1 MCFCQ
6 SQSPNSF
13 HTPSGSRCAGFWLV
27 GVQCEADSAQL
38 KSGTQGGKISPDGA
52 FGDVP
57 KMGVRSKLRT
67 QPERGLEGG

>member
-1 MCFCQ
+1 M
-6 SQSPNSF
+6 
-13 HTPSGSRCAGFWLV
+13 GFWLV